1 MKRFEYK
8 TVDLIPT
15 WSLNLGKKTAEYLER
30 LDKLGQEGWTLISGN
45 ENWKYS
51 LFVREIEETL

>member
-8 TVDLIPT
+8 TVDLSPT
-15 WSLNLGKKTAEYLER
+15 WSLDPEKKNAEYLER
-30 LDKLGQEGWTLISGN
+30 LDKLGQEGWMLVSGN

-51 LFVREIEETL
+51 LFVREIEE